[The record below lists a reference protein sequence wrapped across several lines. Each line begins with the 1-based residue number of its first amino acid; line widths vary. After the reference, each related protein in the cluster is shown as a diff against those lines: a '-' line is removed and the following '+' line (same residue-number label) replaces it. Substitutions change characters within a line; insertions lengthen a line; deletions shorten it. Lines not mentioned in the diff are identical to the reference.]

1 MKTIWRLFVDDMRRL
16 SGNVV
21 STIIVIGLVAIPS
34 LFAWFNIAASW
45 DPFGNMKD
53 LKFAVANTDKG
64 YKSDLIPMKVT
75 IGAEVVN
82 TLRANTEMDWTFTT
96 KQEAIEGTKSGKYYA
111 AIIIPKDFSAT
122 MMTFFSDDAH
132 RASIEYY
139 INEKKNAVAP
149 TITSEGADEVSTRV
163 NQMFT
168 KTLTSTALNIASS
181 IIDQLDQPDAQNII
195 GQFNTNIA
203 DFTNQL
209 NDVGNTLESYGAI
222 TDSAQAL
229 LTSSNALIKQGTD
242 AMDQARQQLDDAQSG
257 VSNVTDAL
265 NTSVSTLN
273 DALSASAESFRQI
286 DKDVDRLLGSAA
298 QNASDTVTALQE
310 QAANVGTQIK
320 HYQSLLDAVNAL
332 PNASTDTGIAA
343 IAQSL
348 QRTIDQLTALQTKL
362 NDTASNLDAKV
373 SSSASQ
379 RKEIG
384 TLIDQATTNIND
396 AASNASN
403 GFTPNIQKIASSISD
418 VSSLLTQHAAQLD
431 TTVSELDSAAGKAG
445 QTVED
450 VRTMLNDA
458 STKLHNASKSLSDF
472 HDKLGQTLSSGDMGT
487 VRDILGGN
495 ADSLS
500 DALSAPVKLH
510 RKAVFPVENFG
521 SSMTPY
527 YTFIPLWTASILIAL
542 SVRTTVSRKRRA
554 KLGDPKPYQMFLGRF
569 GVFAVISLLQ
579 STASCAGSLL
589 FLRVQAVHPLLF
601 MLSGWVG
608 GLVFALFIYTMVM
621 SFGNVGKA
629 IGMLMLV
636 FQVSGSAGSYPL
648 QVLPDFMQ
656 ALSPFLPITHAIN
669 AMRAAIA
676 GIYDN
681 DYWIELG
688 KLLMFVP
695 LLLLLALALYKPL
708 LGFNRWIVAQLER
721 TKLIG

>member
-203 DFTNQL
+203 DFANQL

-458 STKLHNASKSLSDF
+458 STKLHNAGKSLSDF

>member
-203 DFTNQL
+203 DFANQL

-458 STKLHNASKSLSDF
+458 STKLRNAGKSLSDF

>member
-458 STKLHNASKSLSDF
+458 STKLHNAGKSLSDF